1 MNTDEE
7 LMKLKRLLQALLCL
21 PILAQATEV
30 KVHEKT
36 LSNGLKILLKED
48 HRSPVVVSQVWY
60 KVGSSYEPNGIT
72 GISHMLEHMMFKGTD
87 DYPMGEF
94 SRIIAENGGDENAF
108 TGEDYTAY
116 FQTLEKSR
124 LEVSFKLEA
133 DRMRNLHL
141 LPDELKKE
149 LEVVTE
155 ERRMR
160 TDDQPREKM
169 NEQFRAM
176 AFSNSPYKN
185 PVIGWPVDIAAYK
198 TEDLQAWYQRW
209 YAPNN
214 ATLVVVGD
222 IDPQATF
229 ALAENYFGKLQPSDI
244 KPLKPQTELPQ
255 SGERK
260 MTVKVPAK
268 LPYIIMGY
276 KVPSL
281 KTCKNETDAY
291 ALEVLAGILD
301 GGNSARLSSR
311 LIRGT
316 KIASS
321 ANASYNLSSRLDDLL
336 MLEATPA
343 EGKTVLDLERALK
356 AEVKQLQNQLV
367 SADELQRI
375 KAQVLANNIYQRD
388 SNFYQAMLL
397 GMFETVGL
405 GWQKQ
410 DEYVSKVNQITAE
423 QVREVA
429 RQYLIEDHLNIA
441 YLDPQPITE
450 PPKPSAITGGRHAH

>member
-1 MNTDEE
+1 M
-7 LMKLKRLLQALLCL
+7 
-21 PILAQATEV
+21 PILAHGAEP
-30 KVHEKT
+30 KVYEKV

-141 LPDELKKE
+141 LPEELKKE

-160 TDDQPREKM
+160 TEDQPRAKM
-169 NEQFRAM
+169 DEQFKAM
-176 AFSNSPYKN
+176 AFANSPYKN
-185 PVIGWPVDIAAYK
+185 PVIGWPDDIAAYK

-222 IDPQATF
+222 IDPQTTF
-229 ALAENYFGKLQPSDI
+229 ALAESYFGKLEPSQI
-244 KPLKPQTELPQ
+244 KPLKPQTEIAQL
-255 SGERK
+255 GVRK

-268 LPYIIMGY
+268 LPYLIMGY

-281 KTCKNETDAY
+281 NTSKNESEAY
-291 ALEVLAGILD
+291 ALEVLAGVLD
-301 GGNSARLSSR
+301 GGSSARLSSR
-311 LIRGT
+311 LIRG
-316 KIASS
+316 KQIASS
-321 ANASYNLSSRLDDLL
+321 ADASYNLSSRLDDLFT
-336 MLEATPA
+336 LEATPA
-343 EGKTVLDLERALK
+343 EGKTVLELEQALK
-356 AEVKQLQNQLV
+356 AEVKQLQT
-367 SADELQRI
+367 ELISPEELKRI
-375 KAQVLANNIYQRD
+375 KAQVLANNVYERD

-397 GMFETVGL
+397 GMLETVGI
-405 GWQKQ
+405 GWQKY
-410 DEYVSKVNQITAE
+410 DEYVTKVNQITAE
-423 QVREVA
+423 QVRDVA
-429 RQYLIEDHLNIA
+429 RKYLLEDHLNVA

-450 PPKPSAITGGRHAH
+450 QPKPSSITGGRHAH